1 MWNTQQMVDKSL
13 WKWMKEVAII
23 HKTGKQSSFVDALSS
38 NLMSVQYAPTPT
50 DGFMSYCSYLL
61 LLIVMILLRMMLVV

>member
-1 MWNTQQMVDKSL
+1 MVDKSL

-38 NLMSVQYAPTPT
+38 NPMSVQYAPTPT
-50 DGFMSYCSYLL
+50 EGIYELDIYCY
-61 LLIVMILLRMMLVV
+61 